1 MSDNLQVKYRRR
13 NSPQE
18 GEQDFTQRQENK
30 YNKIQRNDLQAYV
43 QQPKIKRNRDDQIED
58 PQEDDD
64 ENQSDKFGGFVFTKT
79 KNEPKKQYIY
89 EPKKQQPSQQ
99 EKKEYQPKKDQ
110 QPKKK
115 PEKKSNKFQQQSQQ
129 QKEISIQQLGE
140 LEKLQQHLINCGIS
154 ITQDQENSHSDL
166 VLPPDFNKPLSIPS
180 KPIVAPPPGLVDKD
194 KSSDFVD
201 ILNQLQDNDSDGQMN
216 YDQHFSSSVLT
227 RGAFPIQTQTSN
239 QFNNQKPIPNNNQ
252 NFPNNSNDQ
261 KNKEKKK
268 KNKKKKP
275 KNNKNQLD
283 MPMMNNQPDFMN
295 QNSAEIFD
303 PFKVA
308 PFSFPQ
314 QQMGRNNLPDPLNI
328 SGPTFT
334 TPLGFAPPG
343 MMGLGPQIA
352 PFNSN
357 LLGAPQS
364 LGFPP
369 GPSLGMDPLEP
380 TFPMGPNIGP
390 MRMNQMMPPKYNQMP
405 NMAQMPMPM
414 QMAPPPQMKKQSNKN
429 HMMMQ
434 SPPNQF
440 DGQVF
445 CPPMMPPPMGN
456 HFSDFP
462 PTMPMGQQ
470 FPPNLMNSG
479 PILGMPPMMPFGDD
493 FDQNWMPN
501 DGMIQ
506 MPNQM
511 QVFSNQNFQNL
522 SQIQH
527 PDSYMQ
533 ESENYMSQTKKMNEI
548 KNGNG
553 NNIDQINQQFQNT
566 DGQPKQRKKLNLN
579 SKPFYPVNP

>member
-1 MSDNLQVKYRRR
+1 MSDNLQVKQRRR

-18 GEQDFTQRQENK
+18 GEQDIVQRQENK

-43 QQPKIKRNRDDQIED
+43 QQPKIKRIRDDQIED
-58 PQEDDD
+58 PQEEDDD
-64 ENQSDKFGGFVFTKT
+64 KQSDKFGGFVFTKT
-79 KNEPKKQYIY
+79 KNETKKQYIY
-89 EPKKQQPSQQ
+89 EPKKQQPVQQ
-99 EKKEYQPKKDQ
+99 QKKEYYQKKEQ
-110 QPKKK
+110 APKKK
-115 PEKKSNKFQQQSQQ
+115 PEKKGNKQQQQQQSSQ

-154 ITQDQENSHSDL
+154 ITKNQENYDSEL

-180 KPIVAPPPGLVDKD
+180 QPIVAPPPGLVDKD

-227 RGAFPIQTQTSN
+227 RGTFPIQTQQQN
-239 QFNNQKPIPNNNQ
+239 QFNNQKAIPTNNQ
-252 NFPNNSNDQ
+252 NFTNNQTDQ

-275 KNNKNQLD
+275 KNNKNQQEVA
-283 MPMMNNQPDFMN
+283 MMNNQPDFMN
-295 QNSAEIFD
+295 SNSAELFD
-303 PFKVA
+303 PFKIA
-308 PFSFPQ
+308 PFSFPQQ

-334 TPLGFAPPG
+334 TPLGFPPPG
-343 MMGLGPQIA
+343 MMGLGPQIT

-369 GPSLGMDPLEP
+369 GPTLGMEPLDP
-380 TFPMGPNIGP
+380 TFQMGPNIGS
-390 MRMNQMMPPKYNQMP
+390 MRMNQMMPPKFNQMP
-405 NMAQMPMPM
+405 NMTQMHMPMPM
-414 QMAPPPQMKKQSNKN
+414 PMTMAPPPQIKKQSHKN

-434 SPPNQF
+434 PPTQF

-456 HFSDFP
+456 QFTDFP
-462 PTMPMGQQ
+462 PNIPLGQQ

-479 PILGMPPMMPFGDD
+479 PILGVPPMMQFDD
-493 FDQNWMPN
+493 EFDHNWMPN
-501 DGMIQ
+501 DGMLK
-506 MPNQM
+506 MPTPI
-511 QVFSNQNFQNL
+511 QVFSNQNFPNL
-522 SQIQH
+522 SQVQH

-533 ESENYMSQTKKMNEI
+533 EPEKFIPQN
-548 KNGNG
+548 KNGNDF
-553 NNIDQINQQFQNT
+553 NSDQINQLAQNN
-566 DGQPKQRKKLNLN
+566 DGQQKQRKKLNLN